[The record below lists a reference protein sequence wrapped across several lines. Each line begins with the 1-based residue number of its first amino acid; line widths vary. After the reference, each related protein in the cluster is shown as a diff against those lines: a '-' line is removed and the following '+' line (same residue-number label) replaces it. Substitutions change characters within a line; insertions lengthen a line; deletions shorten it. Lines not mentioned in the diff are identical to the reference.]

1 MKTLSIL
8 RLTFFALPLF
18 ALISCGYKLGG
29 LEVIGDNQDKVAE
42 VKILSPNNFKQSFIN
57 AGFTISSDNFLYLI
71 KIEGPTYSKET
82 TSVTSNATE
91 NEFTITGKIE
101 VSLEDNKGNIII
113 QNKVF
118 LYQEIINFHH
128 LILIALKVKKI
139 QLKVIL
145 RNIFK
150 SKQSTSKKQNLNI
163 LI

>member
-1 MKTLSIL
+1 MRTLTIL
-8 RLTFFALPLF
+8 RLAFFALPLF

-82 TSVTSNATE
+82 TSVTSSA
-91 NEFTITGKIE
+91 TITGKIE

-118 LYQEIINFHH
+118 SLSKDHKFSSSNINSSESEENTIKSDIEKY
-128 LILIALKVKKI
+128 LQIQAVNLVRSKI
-139 QLKVIL
+139 
-145 RNIFK
+145 
-150 SKQSTSKKQNLNI
+150 
-163 LI
+163 

>member
-1 MKTLSIL
+1 MRILVIL

-71 KIEGPTYSKET
+71 KIDGPTYSKET
-82 TSVTSNATE
+82 TSVTSSATE

-118 LYQEIINFHH
+118 SLSKDHKFSSSNINSSESEENTIKSDIEKY
-128 LILIALKVKKI
+128 LQIQVVNLVRSKI
-139 QLKVIL
+139 
-145 RNIFK
+145 
-150 SKQSTSKKQNLNI
+150 
-163 LI
+163 

>member
-1 MKTLSIL
+1 MRTLTIL
-8 RLTFFALPLF
+8 RLAFFALPLF

-82 TSVTSNATE
+82 TSVTSSATE

-113 QNKVF
+113 QNKYVSPSM
-118 LYQEIINFHH
+118 
-128 LILIALKVKKI
+128 IL
-139 QLKVIL
+139 
-145 RNIFK
+145 
-150 SKQSTSKKQNLNI
+150 S
-163 LI
+163 